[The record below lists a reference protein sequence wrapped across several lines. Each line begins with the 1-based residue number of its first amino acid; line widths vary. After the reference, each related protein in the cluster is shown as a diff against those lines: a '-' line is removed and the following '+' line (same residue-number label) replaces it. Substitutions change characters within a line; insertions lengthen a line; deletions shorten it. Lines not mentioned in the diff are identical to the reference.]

1 MDQPYDAMLY
11 RDQEIAD
18 LKRKVQRLSMERCH
32 VCNGELSYCGEL
44 DADGEP
50 TLGCSHCQKNRIWS
64 EVVQRREKDITKL
77 EAEIEWLRFGIKQ
90 VIEWEMETDCRSPGV
105 CKALKRL
112 LKPEDELCLDQ

>member
-32 VCNGELSYCGEL
+32 VCNGELSQCGEL
-44 DADGEP
+44 DTDGEP
-50 TLGCSHCQKNRIWS
+50 TLDCLLCQRGLIWS

-90 VIEWEMETDCRSPGV
+90 VLEWEVETDCRSLGAI
-105 CKALKRL
+105 KALKRL
-112 LKPEDELCLDQ
+112 LKPKE